1 MPRSWCD
8 YYWLSPDRKIT
19 TMSLDICLLAVRTIE
34 TRVFEGN
41 VTHNLGEMA
50 AMAGV
55 YGCIWYPEESG
66 FKTAGEIIEPL
77 RKGLELLKSEPEFF
91 QKFNPPNGWETY
103 EGLVKFVEDLLQACE
118 ENPDAV
124 LRISR

>member
-1 MPRSWCD
+1 M
-8 YYWLSPDRKIT
+8 
-19 TMSLDICLLAVRTIE
+19 
-34 TRVFEGN
+34 
-41 VTHNLGEMA
+41 
-50 AMAGV
+50 
-55 YGCIWYPEESG
+55 
-66 FKTAGEIIEPL
+66 